1 MSKHKL
7 KLALRDAWARL
18 LWVSGL
24 HSLVQRCSAPRVLV
38 LAGHCVSAPS
48 NASLSKDMKIRAT
61 DLERILATFARRYD
75 ILTMGEAA
83 ERLRSGRLARSA
95 VVLTMDDG
103 YADNLTHLAPLLAR
117 LGAKATIYLETRALT
132 ERRLNWTHG
141 LFLLLDHMGHERF
154 VARYRALARDER
166 GVSILEETLRLRGG
180 DTYHIKRVLKYEV
193 DRIDRERVLEAML
206 SEEGLAARELCER
219 LYLTWEQAREL
230 AREGHEIG
238 AHTESH
244 AILSRC
250 SPDEQRR
257 EIEGSRDAIAREL
270 GAAPVSFA
278 YPFGREWD
286 WDEHAAR
293 AVMAAG
299 YTSSTT
305 THPGT
310 NRPGADMAR
319 LKRVMIDEDVR
330 LELLVAE
337 ACGGFDLLR
346 RLGFQPPA

>member
-18 LWVSGL
+18 LWWTGL
-24 HSLVQRCSAPRVLV
+24 HALVQRLSAPRVLV

-48 NASLSKDMKIRAT
+48 NASLSKDMKIRAA

-75 ILTMGEAA
+75 LLTMREAS
-83 ERLRSGRLARSA
+83 ERLRAGKLERSA

-103 YADNLTHLAPLLAR
+103 YVDNLTHLHPLLAR
-117 LGAKATIYLETRALT
+117 LGAKATIYVETRALT

-154 VARYRALARDER
+154 VARYRSLARDER
-166 GVSILEETLRLRGG
+166 GVAVLEETLRRRGS

-193 DRIDRERVLEAML
+193 DRLDRERVLEAL
-206 SEEGLAARELCER
+206 LAEEGLDARGLCER
-219 LYLTWEQAREL
+219 LYLTWGQAREL
-230 AREGHEIG
+230 ARHGHEIG

-250 SPDEQRR
+250 SPAEQRA

-270 GAAPVSFA
+270 GEAPRSFA

-286 WDEHAAR
+286 FDEHAAR
-293 AVMAAG
+293 AVVAAG

-310 NRPGADMAR
+310 NRPRADMAR
-319 LKRVMIDEDVR
+319 LKRVMIDEDAR
-330 LELLVAE
+330 LDLLVAE

>member
-18 LWVSGL
+18 LWGTGL
-24 HSLVQRCSAPRVLV
+24 HALVQRLSAPRVLV

-48 NASLSKDMKIRAT
+48 NASLSKDMKIRAA
-61 DLERILATFARRYD
+61 DLERILAAFARRYD
-75 ILTMGEAA
+75 LLTMREAS
-83 ERLRSGRLARSA
+83 ERLRAGELERSA

-103 YADNLTHLAPLLAR
+103 YVDNLTHLDPLLAR
-117 LGAKATIYLETRALT
+117 LGAKATIYVETRALT

-154 VARYRALARDER
+154 VARYRSLARDER
-166 GVSILEETLRLRGG
+166 GVAALEEALRLRGS

-193 DRIDRERVLEAML
+193 DRLDRERVLEAL
-206 SEEGLAARELCER
+206 LAEEGLDARGLCER

-230 AREGHEIG
+230 ARHGHEIG

-250 SPDEQRR
+250 GPAEQRA

-270 GAAPVSFA
+270 GEAPRSFA

-286 WDEHAAR
+286 FDEHAAR
-293 AVMAAG
+293 AVVEAG

-319 LKRVMIDEDVR
+319 LKRVMIDEDAR
-330 LELLVAE
+330 LDLLVAE

>member
-1 MSKHKL
+1 MTKHEL
-7 KLALRDAWARL
+7 KLALRDLWARF
-18 LWVSGL
+18 LWRTGL
-24 HSLVQRCSAPRVLV
+24 HALVQRLSAPRVLV

-48 NASLSKDMKIRAT
+48 NASLSKDMKIRAE
-61 DLERILATFARRYD
+61 DLERILGAFARRYD
-75 ILTMGEAA
+75 LLSMREAA
-83 ERLRSGRLARSA
+83 SRLREGRLERSA

-103 YADNLTHLAPLLAR
+103 YVDNLTHLEPLLAR
-117 LGAKATIYLETRALT
+117 LGAKATIYVETRALS

-154 VARYRALARDER
+154 VERYSALARDER
-166 GVSILEETLRLRGG
+166 GVAILAQTLRTRGG

-193 DRIDRERVLEAML
+193 DRLDRERVLEAL
-206 SEEGLAARELCER
+206 LREEGLDARALCER
-219 LYLTWEQAREL
+219 LYLTWDQARAL
-230 AREGHEIG
+230 AAKGHEIG

-250 SPDEQRR
+250 TPDEQRR

-286 WDEHAAR
+286 WDQHAAR
-293 AVMAAG
+293 AVLEAG

-319 LKRVMIDEDVR
+319 LKRVMIDEDAR
-330 LELLVAE
+330 LDLLVAE

-346 RLGFQPPA
+346 KLGFQPPA

>member
-1 MSKHKL
+1 MLKHKI
-7 KLALRDAWARL
+7 KLALRDGWAKL
-18 LWVSGL
+18 LFRSGL
-24 HSLVQRCSAPRVLV
+24 HALVQRCSAPRVLV

-48 NASLSKDMKIRAT
+48 NASLSKDMKIRGA
-61 DLERILATFARRYD
+61 DLERILRFFGRRYD
-75 ILTMGEAA
+75 LLTMAEAA
-83 ERLRSGRLARSA
+83 GRLRAGTLRRSA

-103 YADNLTHLAPLLAR
+103 YVDNLTHLAPLLDAV
-117 LGAKATIYLETRALT
+117 GAKATIYVETRALG

-141 LFLLLDHMGHERF
+141 LFLLLDTLGTERF
-154 VARYRALARDER
+154 VERYCALAKDDAGTEALR
-166 GVSILEETLRLRGG
+166 TLADTGRSS
-180 DTYHIKRVLKYEV
+180 TYHIKRVLKYEV
-193 DRIDRERVLEAML
+193 DRLDCERVLEAML
-206 SEEGLAARELCER
+206 AAERLDARRLCET
-219 LYLTWEQAREL
+219 LYMTWGQAREL
-230 AREGHEIG
+230 AARGHEIG

-250 SPDEQRR
+250 SAAEQRQ

-270 GAAPVSFA
+270 GAVPLSFA

-286 WDEHAAR
+286 WNDGAAR

-310 NRPGADMAR
+310 NRPGADLAR
-319 LKRVMIDEDVR
+319 LKRVMIDEDAR